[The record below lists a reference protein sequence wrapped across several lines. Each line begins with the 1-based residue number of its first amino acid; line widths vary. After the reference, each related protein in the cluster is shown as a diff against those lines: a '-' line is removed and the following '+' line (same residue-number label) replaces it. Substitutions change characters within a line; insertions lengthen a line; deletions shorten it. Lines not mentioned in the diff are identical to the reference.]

1 MIADRKFNSNRQFFY
16 LGCDFMK
23 KIIVCLLT
31 MVLLLTQI
39 PTVFAAGSASVKGPG
54 TVRAGDT
61 IEITFTA
68 GGGIYAG
75 EGSVSYD
82 ESQLT
87 LKKYTGSLSGDWEVE
102 FNGNKF
108 VFYDNKMATPIT
120 GSKTIFK
127 ATFTVNKNLTPG
139 TEISVSVK
147 GIKLTG
153 EGSSESSLGTKTY
166 SATIAPP
173 LSGNCN
179 LASMTVSNAQISPAF
194 STGTTSYTAS
204 VPFTTD
210 TLKVSATA
218 EDADAKVTVKNT
230 KLTAGKTTTVTV
242 TVKAA
247 NGTTKTYSI
256 KVKRAQDPNYV
267 ASSNAALS
275 ELSVQEFRLSP
286 AFSPEVKQYYVWL
299 PYEVDTLTLSGKTAD
314 SKAELNVPEVTGLEA
329 GKGNDIAVTVT
340 AEDGTEQVYTVTA
353 VRAPAPADTQQFL
366 DPQPTQPEP
375 TEEPTTQPT
384 QEATLPTQT
393 DPVYVAPVKEDSS
406 RQILALACTGALC
419 LVVGILLGMG
429 IVSMTG
435 KKKYRR

>member
-23 KIIVCLLT
+23 KIIVFLLIL
-31 MVLLLTQI
+31 VLLLTQI

-179 LASMTVSNAQISPAF
+179 LASMTVSMAAF
-194 STGTTSYTAS
+194 S
-204 VPFTTD
+204 VW
-210 TLKVSATA
+210 
-218 EDADAKVTVKNT
+218 
-230 KLTAGKTTTVTV
+230 KL
-242 TVKAA
+242 
-247 NGTTKTYSI
+247 
-256 KVKRAQDPNYV
+256 
-267 ASSNAALS
+267 SS
-275 ELSVQEFRLSP
+275 F
-286 AFSPEVKQYYVWL
+286 
-299 PYEVDTLTLSGKTAD
+299 
-314 SKAELNVPEVTGLEA
+314 
-329 GKGNDIAVTVT
+329 
-340 AEDGTEQVYTVTA
+340 
-353 VRAPAPADTQQFL
+353 
-366 DPQPTQPEP
+366 
-375 TEEPTTQPT
+375 
-384 QEATLPTQT
+384 
-393 DPVYVAPVKEDSS
+393 
-406 RQILALACTGALC
+406 
-419 LVVGILLGMG
+419 
-429 IVSMTG
+429 
-435 KKKYRR
+435 